1 MDLLNS
7 DFCLRDER
15 EELICDTHPYAFTS
29 ISLSVLP
36 NMFTTQSS
44 LSHVKAP
51 KFETRKALIVIN
63 LQNDTFYKH
72 DEVYICKN
80 HDFAGRLKLL
90 IPYFRRIGD
99 IIWVHTEMSQASK
112 APSPDAAR
120 TEEQMNRN
128 DHKNRQEQ
136 KAQEDQLEDD
146 TRKAMVKENKK
157 VSKEKSSKNNSPEG
171 GSPEQ
176 DYPTY
181 HPSSRSQG
189 LMQRAS
195 AQARADQRTANM
207 GVFNDKG
214 NVWEEKLVKP
224 RKGQQ
229 KKFYVGGSH
238 GAETVDELKSVV
250 DDTKDTML
258 VKQYYSAFDNTSLL
272 MSLRMNLVTQLY
284 ICGSL
289 TNVGVY
295 STAADAVQHG
305 FEVILVEDCLGYRSE
320 EKHEEAMRQMADIMG
335 ANGIDSEEL
344 IDEAGGREPPDVEEP
359 IFNGPGPDG
368 INPRVSSTTS
378 TSLDA
383 PHTAPAETKSKME
396 RKGERLV
403 DGVVDERSPSG
414 ASTNDE
420 RGSKGEVSKTPRKAR
435 DKSAKGKSPLP
446 SPDNSSIKSRDSLR
460 ASRPLIL
467 GPSDAIGTGDSR
479 IIHGVLG
486 SQLSEDAF
494 ALLKEEVDWQTMHH
508 RGGAVPRL
516 VAVQGEVDEDGGVP
530 VYRHPADE
538 SPILLEFSST
548 VEAIRKEVEKAVG
561 HSLNHALIQL
571 YRGGDDNI
579 SEHSDKVCSSKFS
592 LRNRLIMADPR
603 YCTRLE
609 HCQPESRRPA
619 GDDITY

>member
-1 MDLLNS
+1 
-7 DFCLRDER
+7 
-15 EELICDTHPYAFTS
+15 
-29 ISLSVLP
+29 
-36 NMFTTQSS
+36 MFTTSS
-44 LSHVKAP
+44 SISQVKVP
-51 KFETRKALIVIN
+51 KFETSKALIVIN
-63 LQNDTFYKH
+63 LQNDTFYKQ

-80 HDFAGRLKLL
+80 HDFVGRLKIL

-99 IIWVHTEMSQASK
+99 IIWVHTEMSRTSK

-128 DHKNRQEQ
+128 DHKSRQEQ
-136 KAQEDQLEDD
+136 KAQEEELEDD
-146 TRKAMVKENKK
+146 TQKATVKEDKK
-157 VSKEKSSKNNSPEG
+157 VSKKKSPTNRSPEG
-171 GSPEQ
+171 GSPEK

-181 HPSSRSQG
+181 HPSSRSKG
-189 LMQRAS
+189 MMQRAS

-229 KKFYVGGSH
+229 QKFYVGGTH
-238 GAETVDELKSVV
+238 GAETLDELKPIV
-250 DDTKDTML
+250 DDTKDLML

-344 IDEAGGREPPDVEEP
+344 IDEAGGREPPDTVEA
-359 IFNGPGPDG
+359 IFNGPGLDG
-368 INPRVSSTTS
+368 ISLGPSSITSGQSKNEVFPRN
-378 TSLDA
+378 LDT
-383 PHTAPAETKSKME
+383 PHARSAETKSKMQE
-396 RKGERLV
+396 KMEQLV
-403 DGVVDERSPSG
+403 AGDVREPIPSE
-414 ASTNDE
+414 ASINDD
-420 RGSKGEVSKTPRKAR
+420 RGSKGDVSRSQRRAR
-435 DKSAKGKSPLP
+435 DKLAKGGKAPLP
-446 SPDNSSIKSRDSLR
+446 NADVSSIKSRDSLR

-479 IIHGVLG
+479 IVHGVLS
-486 SQLSEDAF
+486 SQLSENAF
-494 ALLKEEVDWQTMHH
+494 ALLKEEVDWQTMYH

-516 VAVQGEVDEDGGVP
+516 VAVQGEVEEDGGVP

-538 SPILLEFSST
+538 SPLLLEFSST
-548 VEAIRKEVEKAVG
+548 VEAIRKEVEKAIG
-561 HSLNHALIQL
+561 QPLNHALIQL

-579 SEHSDKVCSSKFS
+579 SEHSDKVCSSK
-592 LRNRLIMADPR
+592 P
-603 YCTRLE
+603 
-609 HCQPESRRPA
+609 Q
-619 GDDITY
+619 

>member
-1 MDLLNS
+1 
-7 DFCLRDER
+7 
-15 EELICDTHPYAFTS
+15 
-29 ISLSVLP
+29 
-36 NMFTTQSS
+36 MFTTPSS
-44 LSHVKAP
+44 ISHVKVP

-63 LQNDTFYKH
+63 LQNDTFYKQ

-80 HDFAGRLKLL
+80 HDFAERLKIM

-99 IIWVHTEMSQASK
+99 IIWVHTEMSRTSK

-128 DHKNRQEQ
+128 DQKSRQEQ
-136 KAQEDQLEDD
+136 KAQEEELEDD
-146 TRKAMVKENKK
+146 TQKVLVKEDKK
-157 VSKEKSSKNNSPEG
+157 VSKEKPPTSGSSDG
-171 GSPEQ
+171 GSPKQ

-181 HPSSRSQG
+181 HPSSRSKG
-189 LMQRAS
+189 MMQRAS

-229 KKFYVGGSH
+229 KKFYVGGTH
-238 GAETVDELKSVV
+238 GAETVDELKPIV
-250 DDTKDTML
+250 DDTKDTIL
-258 VKQYYSAFDNTSLL
+258 VKHFYSAFDNTSLL

-284 ICGSL
+284 ICGCL

-344 IDEAGGREPPDVEEP
+344 IEEAGGREPPDTEEA

-368 INPRVSSTTS
+368 INSGISSIFPGQSKNEVVSRSVDTHHARS
-378 TSLDA
+378 
-383 PHTAPAETKSKME
+383 AETKSKMQ
-396 RKGERLV
+396 RKVERLV
-403 DGVVDERSPSG
+403 DGGVDEGILSE
-414 ASTNDE
+414 ASINDE
-420 RGSKGEVSKTPRKAR
+420 RGSKGEVSKTPRRAR
-435 DKSAKGKSPLP
+435 DKFAKGKSPLP
-446 SPDNSSIKSRDSLR
+446 SPDISSIKSRDSLR

-467 GPSDAIGTGDSR
+467 GPGDAIGTGDSR
-479 IIHGVLG
+479 IIHGILS
-486 SQLSEDAF
+486 SQLSEHAF

-516 VAVQGEVDEDGGVP
+516 VAVQGEVEEDGGVP

-538 SPILLEFSST
+538 SPLLLEFSST
-548 VEAIRKEVEKAVG
+548 TEAIRKEVEKAIG
-561 HSLNHALIQL
+561 QSLNHALIQL
-571 YRGGDDNI
+571 YRGGEDNI
-579 SEHSDKVCSSKFS
+579 SEHSDKVCSPKFS
-592 LRNRLIMADPR
+592 VRI
-603 YCTRLE
+603 
-609 HCQPESRRPA
+609 
-619 GDDITY
+619 

>member
-1 MDLLNS
+1 
-7 DFCLRDER
+7 
-15 EELICDTHPYAFTS
+15 
-29 ISLSVLP
+29 
-36 NMFTTQSS
+36 MFTTQSS
-44 LSHVKAP
+44 LSQVKAP

-63 LQNDTFYKH
+63 LQNDTFYKQ
-72 DEVYICKN
+72 DEVYICQN
-80 HDFAGRLKLL
+80 HDFAERLKIM

-99 IIWVHTEMSQASK
+99 IIWVHTEMSRASS

-120 TEEQMNRN
+120 TEERMNEN
-128 DHKNRQEQ
+128 DHKSRREQ
-136 KAQEDQLEDD
+136 KAQEDELEDD
-146 TRKAMVKENKK
+146 TQTVVKEDRK
-157 VSKEKSSKNNSPEG
+157 VSKENSPTGSSPEG
-171 GSPEQ
+171 GSPK

-181 HPSSRSQG
+181 HPSSRSKG
-189 LMQRAS
+189 MMQRAS
-195 AQARADQRTANM
+195 AQNRADQRTANM

-229 KKFYVGGSH
+229 QKFYVGGTH
-238 GAETVDELKSVV
+238 GAETFDELKPVV
-250 DDTKDTML
+250 DDTKDTIL

-284 ICGSL
+284 LCGSL

-344 IDEAGGREPPDVEEP
+344 IEEAGGREPPDAEEP

-368 INPRVSSTTS
+368 ISLGVLSIKSGRSKNEVVSRSHDARQTTS
-378 TSLDA
+378 A
-383 PHTAPAETKSKME
+383 GTKPKMQ
-396 RKGERLV
+396 RKVERLV
-403 DGVVDERSPSG
+403 GGIVDEPNPSE

-420 RGSKGEVSKTPRKAR
+420 RDAKGGVSKTPRKAR
-435 DKSAKGKSPLP
+435 EKLAKGKSPLP
-446 SPDNSSIKSRDSLR
+446 SPDIPSIKSRDSLK

-467 GPSDAIGTGDSR
+467 GPDDAVGTGDSR
-479 IIHGVLG
+479 IVHGVL
-486 SQLSEDAF
+486 SSRLCEDAF

-516 VAVQGEVDEDGGVP
+516 VAVQGEAGEDGGVP

-538 SPILLEFSST
+538 SPLLLEFSPT
-548 VEAIRKEVEKAVG
+548 VEAIRKEVEKAIG
-561 HSLNHALIQL
+561 QSLNHALIQL

-579 SEHSDKVCSSKFS
+579 SEHSDKVCSSKS
-592 LRNRLIMADPR
+592 LVINRLIIADPR
-603 YCTRLE
+603 YCTRFE
-609 HCQPESRRPA
+609 YCQSESRRPA

>member
-1 MDLLNS
+1 
-7 DFCLRDER
+7 
-15 EELICDTHPYAFTS
+15 
-29 ISLSVLP
+29 
-36 NMFTTQSS
+36 MFTTPSS

-63 LQNDTFYKH
+63 LQNDTFYKQ

-80 HDFAGRLKLL
+80 HDFAGRLKIL

-99 IIWVHTEMSQASK
+99 IIWVHTEMSRASK

-128 DHKNRQEQ
+128 DHKSRQEQ
-136 KAQEDQLEDD
+136 KAQEDELEDD
-146 TRKAMVKENKK
+146 TQKVAKGDKK
-157 VSKEKSSKNNSPEG
+157 VSKKKSPPSNSSEG
-171 GSPEQ
+171 RSPEQ

-181 HPSSRSQG
+181 HPSSRSKG
-189 LMQRAS
+189 MMQRAS

-207 GVFNDKG
+207 GVFNDQS

-229 KKFYVGGSH
+229 QKFYVGGTH
-238 GAETVDELKSVV
+238 GAETVDELKSIV
-250 DDTKDTML
+250 DDTRDTML

-289 TNVGVY
+289 TNVGIY

-320 EKHEEAMRQMADIMG
+320 DKHEEAMRQMADIMG

-344 IDEAGGREPPDVEEP
+344 IEEAGGREPPDAEEA

-368 INPRVSSTTS
+368 ISLGISSSKSDQPKNGAVSRSP
-378 TSLDA
+378 DA
-383 PHTAPAETKSKME
+383 PHARSAETKPKMQ
-396 RKGERLV
+396 RKVERLV
-403 DGVVDERSPSG
+403 GGVVDDPTSSE
-414 ASTNDE
+414 ASTKDE
-420 RGSKGEVSKTPRKAR
+420 TGSKGEISKTPRRAR

-446 SPDNSSIKSRDSLR
+446 SPDVSSIKSRDSLR

-467 GPSDAIGTGDSR
+467 GPGDAIGTGDSR
-479 IIHGVLG
+479 IVHGVLSSG
-486 SQLSEDAF
+486 LSEDAF

-516 VAVQGEVDEDGGVP
+516 VAVQGEVEEDGGVP

-538 SPILLEFSST
+538 SPLLLEFSST
-548 VEAIRKEVEKAVG
+548 VEAIRKEVEKAIG
-561 HSLNHALIQL
+561 QSLNHALIQL

-579 SEHSDKVCSSKFS
+579 SEHSDKVCSSKSS
-592 LRNRLIMADPR
+592 LRIVD
-603 YCTRLE
+603 
-609 HCQPESRRPA
+609 
-619 GDDITY
+619 